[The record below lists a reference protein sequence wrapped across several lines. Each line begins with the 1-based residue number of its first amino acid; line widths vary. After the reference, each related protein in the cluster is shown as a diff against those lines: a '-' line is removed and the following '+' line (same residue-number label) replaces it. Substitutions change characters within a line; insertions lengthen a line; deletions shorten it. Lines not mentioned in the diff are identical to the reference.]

1 VRLGGILVAVVLAA
15 LASGVRVAYGD
26 SPKPWAAGVSA
37 ENQKKAL
44 ALYDAGNKLFA
55 DDNYKDA
62 LAQYEQALAFWKH
75 PAIYYN
81 AAVCLL
87 NLDRPVEA
95 YDDFTEAMKFG
106 ADPIGADHMSQAKN
120 YLKALAG
127 QVAEIEVRSR
137 YANGDVALDG
147 GPLLHGA
154 GDVTRRVRAGS
165 HQIVA
170 TADNYKPRTD
180 TIVAEPKKINLVV
193 IELQPLP
200 AAKKLVR
207 RWDVWK
213 PWVIAGT
220 GAVIAGAGGGLAY
233 IAKQDVDNHNN
244 WLKLNCSTSATN
256 YCAGWNVSAPGADRG
271 KWEYPLGIGAF
282 AVGGAL
288 LVTGA
293 TMIYLNQGHMT
304 AVTPTF
310 DGEHAGVAISGS
322 Y

>member
-1 VRLGGILVAVVLAA
+1 VRFGGVLLVAIAVALVLAGSA
-15 LASGVRVAYGD
+15 RAD
-26 SPKPWAAGVSA
+26 KPKPWAEGVSA

-44 ALYDAGNKLFA
+44 ALYDAGNKLFG

-75 PAIYYN
+75 PAVYYN

-95 YDDFTEAMKFG
+95 YDDFTEAMKYG
-106 ADPIGADHMSQAKN
+106 ADPIGADHFNQAKN
-120 YLKALAG
+120 YLKALSG
-127 QVAEIEVRSR
+127 QVASLEVRSK
-137 YANGDVALDG
+137 YENGDVQLDG

-170 TADNYKPRTD
+170 TADNYKPQTETVVVD
-180 TIVAEPKKINLVV
+180 PKKVNVVV

-200 AAKKLVR
+200 AAKRFVR
-207 RWDVWK
+207 RWPVWK
-213 PWVIAGT
+213 PWA
-220 GAVIAGAGGGLAY
+220 IAGAGAVLAGVGGGATFIAY
-233 IAKQDVDNHNN
+233 ENVQNN
-244 WLKLNCSTSATN
+244 NNFRNACINDASNN
-256 YCAGWNVSAPGADRG
+256 YCAGYGTSSSAADHA
-271 KWEYPLGIGAF
+271 KYEFPAGIA
-282 AVGGAL
+282 ALSVGGAL

-293 TMIYLNQGHMT
+293 VMFYLNQGHMT

-310 DGEHAGVAISGS
+310 DGEHAGLVISGRW
-322 Y
+322 